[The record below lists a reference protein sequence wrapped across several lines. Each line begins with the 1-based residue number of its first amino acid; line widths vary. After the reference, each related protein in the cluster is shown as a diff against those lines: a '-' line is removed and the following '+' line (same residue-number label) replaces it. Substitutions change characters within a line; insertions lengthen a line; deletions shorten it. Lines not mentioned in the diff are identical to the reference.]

1 MKWLKVLAAVMMFS
15 VALPAAAQLKIGV
28 VDLRQAL
35 FTSNAAKSFSE
46 KLKGEFKDQEA
57 KVRAAHDD
65 AQKLK
70 DRLDKD
76 GAMMSDSERNKLA
89 SDFQDKVKTF
99 QYLKNKLDTAVDN
112 RKQSFL
118 DSAKP
123 LVDQSLQEIVKE
135 KHLDMILPRE
145 AVVYAD
151 PKMDVT
157 AELIDKLNHKQK
169 GQ

>member
-1 MKWLKVLAAVMMFS
+1 MKWLKVLAAVMIMS
-15 VALPAAAQLKIGV
+15 VAVPAAAQLKIGV

-46 KLKGEFKDQEA
+46 KLKSEFQGQEA
-57 KVRAAHDD
+57 KVRKVHDE

-76 GAMMSDSERNKLA
+76 GAMMSDAERNKVA
-89 SDFQDKVKTF
+89 SDFQDKVKEF

-118 DSAKP
+118 DGAKP

-135 KHLDMILPRE
+135 RHLDMILPRE
-145 AVVYAD
+145 AVVYAL
-151 PKMDVT
+151 PSMDVT

-169 GQ
+169 GK